1 MFSYYSDPVNI
12 LSPHLFLSSLKGRVL
27 LDFTEL
33 FYFIYF
39 ADLFSICGGY
49 GLFNIEKWKKHISQK
64 LVILQFYVV

>member
-49 GLFNIEKWKKHISQK
+49 GLFNIEK
-64 LVILQFYVV
+64 